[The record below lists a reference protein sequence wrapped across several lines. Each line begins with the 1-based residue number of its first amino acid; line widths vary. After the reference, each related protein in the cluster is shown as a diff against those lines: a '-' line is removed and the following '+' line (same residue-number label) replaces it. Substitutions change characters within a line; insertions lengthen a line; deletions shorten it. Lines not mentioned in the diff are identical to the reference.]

1 MEEIIMANLSEVLGV
16 NKDVNNLQ
24 YLEYT
29 TTERIVNVYK
39 EKLNVDLNIDNTED
53 DKGNNVK
60 VISKYDTTLA
70 IVKNNKIELFD
81 LLKIIDNMNRL
92 LLENHYFG
100 NLKELRKQYL
110 NSVIIYGILEDYE
123 LITKKDKELLENNL
137 IDVDEVIKLVKEDRI
152 EIPLNGYN
160 PVFINTLKST
170 LEELGYVTKIT
181 DSTFYNSKKVLK
193 IS

>member
-1 MEEIIMANLSEVLGV
+1 MEEIIMANLSEVLGIK
-16 NKDVNNLQ
+16 KDVNNLQ
-24 YLEYT
+24 YFEYT
-29 TTERIVNVYK
+29 TTERIVDVYK
-39 EKLNVDLNIDNTED
+39 EKLNVDLNINNTED

-70 IVKNNKIELFD
+70 VIKNNKIELFD
-81 LLKIIDNMNRL
+81 LLKIINEMNRL

-110 NSVIIYGILEDYE
+110 NSVVIYGILENYE

-137 IDVDEVIKLVKEDRI
+137 IDVDEIIKLIKEDRV
-152 EIPLNGYN
+152 EIPLSGYN